1 MASDTNEAL
10 AEGFDTQFT
19 EMERYVQAKAEE
31 RAGPIQEKMSTITT
45 MIDQLREKVEEEA
58 KRIDPTAQMEAEAT
72 LQIECERIISL
83 EQQVQDRNVDRL
95 NSLVQARTQLTQ
107 CVRTLEEM
115 EQKHNGD
122 MTNLKQKLDLED
134 RQYGEKL
141 KFISENHNRQKDSF
155 LRKIEESETR
165 TSQSRKSLKR
175 IERHFKR
182 EIGAVGAENEQLQKE
197 FANVTRAEMNRMQEE
212 GEILSAE
219 KQKSELGMELE
230 RRESLLLK
238 IRGQT
243 QMTRRELARIKH
255 EIVLSKKRAAFDLV

>member
-1 MASDTNEAL
+1 
-10 AEGFDTQFT
+10 
-19 EMERYVQAKAEE
+19 ME
-31 RAGPIQEKMSTITT
+31 I
-45 MIDQLREKVEEEA
+45 
-58 KRIDPTAQMEAEAT
+58 EAT
-72 LQIECERIISL
+72 LQIECERINSL
-83 EQQVQDRNVDRL
+83 EQQVQDRNADRL

-115 EQKHNGD
+115 EQKHEVD
-122 MTNLKQKLDLED
+122 MTNLKQKFDLED
-134 RQYGEKL
+134 RKYGAKL
-141 KFISENHNRQKDSF
+141 KFISENHNGQKDS
-155 LRKIEESETR
+155 LLGKIEEAETR

-182 EIGAVGAENEQLQKE
+182 EIGAVRVENEQLQKE
-197 FANVTRAEMNRMQEE
+197 FANVMRAEMNRMQEE

-238 IRGQT
+238 IQVQT

-255 EIVLSKKRAAFDLV
+255 EIVSFPRKSNI